1 MSTLCWRKALH
12 FVGARFQ
19 THRAIVKPDLPVCVL
34 PGNGVLE
41 PILVIAL
48 LKVVTRMRA
57 SRFSAGNGG
66 MSISRPPAP
75 PDWRAQ
81 GPRPTPRSTSAR
93 SQSTVTRSSGSRR
106 SVSPFIPSCK
116 VSSRRNTPKPRLHRF
131 LHLRTN
137 FTRFVAALAM
147 GGSDRSETARPPCE

>member
-1 MSTLCWRKALH
+1 MSTLSWRKAFH

-19 THRAIVKPDLPVCVL
+19 TYRAIVKPDLPVCVL

-66 MSISRPPAP
+66 MSNHDRLLRQIGELKGRDQRHVPLQRGVIDPNALQ
-75 PDWRAQ
+75 WTAQ
-81 GPRPTPRSTSAR
+81 VR
-93 SQSTVTRSSGSRR
+93 Q
-106 SVSPFIPSCK
+106 
-116 VSSRRNTPKPRLHRF
+116 
-131 LHLRTN
+131 
-137 FTRFVAALAM
+137 
-147 GGSDRSETARPPCE
+147 